1 VVGAILERL
10 EQGLSLAGPLRWITC
25 PYNDRSKLVGKF
37 SPVDLGWVSM
47 GDTVTAIR
55 GGDPVLPS
63 GGSLGSSVAARAF
76 AGEGEM
82 AALIREADWSK
93 TPLGPVESWPQSLR
107 TAVSICLGSRHPIVL
122 WWGPERWMFYNDG
135 YRPMLGNKHPQFLG
149 RPGQECWAEIWDI
162 IGPMMDQVID
172 TGRATWSED
181 LFLLMSRNGYLEETY
196 YTFSYSPIR
205 DESGRP
211 SGIFNA
217 CTESTARV
225 LDRRRLKTLREMA
238 VEARTANDAARLC
251 AEILGR
257 NRRDLPFALV
267 YLLDRVGKHLH
278 LAGHAGLLPGTFA
291 SPPTA
296 DMAEVDAVG
305 WPLAR
310 VAGHGHAELIEGL
323 TDRFDCLP
331 AGPWDEPP
339 NQAMVVPIARLGAQQ
354 SAGAL
359 VLGISP
365 RRAFDD
371 DYRGFFDLVAGHVAT
386 ALSNARAYEEERE
399 RAEKLA
405 ELDGVKT
412 AFFSNVSHEF
422 RTPLTLILGPLEDAL
437 GDPARAL
444 RGESLEAVH
453 RSALRL
459 LRLVNSLLDFSRI
472 EAHRLTSSFEAT
484 DLPILTGG
492 LAGSFQSL
500 VESAGLKLVV
510 DCPPLKEP
518 IYVDRSQWEKIVLNL
533 VSNAFKFTFEGQI
546 AVRLKAVNDGIEL
559 SVSDTGTGIPAEELS
574 KIFDRFHRVEGAR
587 GRSFEGTGIGLA
599 LVQELVNQH
608 GGEIRVESV
617 VGKGS
622 TFVVTL
628 PTGTDHLPEDRIS
641 SDLRSEEYAPG
652 AAPHL
657 LEAEHWL
664 RGRPMTSPDT
674 APVDHSDPLPSP
686 ATVHLESGP
695 RILVADD
702 NADMREYVVRL
713 LASRWVVDAVHDGQ
727 AAFES
732 AVKRPPDLVLSD
744 VMMPRMDGVALLRA
758 LRTDPRTSTVPVV
771 LLSARAGEEAIVAGL
786 ETGADDYLVKPFS
799 ARELISRVSTHLE
812 MARVRRE
819 ATNVANELAETRAAL
834 LQDVERKNEEL
845 EAFSY
850 SVSHDLRAPLRAID
864 GFSEVLLEE
873 HSDQLDTEGKDNL
886 RRVRAAAK
894 RMGELIDDLLK
905 LSRVERTDLRLE
917 SVDLSRLARRIGDS
931 LAESEPDRR
940 VAFKVEDG
948 LVADADA
955 NLVAIVLENLLGNAW
970 KFTRKTSSPQV
981 DLGSAVKDGQKTF
994 YVRDNGAGFD
1004 EKYAQRLFAP
1014 FQRLHSEGDFPG
1026 TGIGLATVRRI
1037 VERHGGRAWAEGE
1050 VGRGARLYWTLPS
1063 TRRGRSLV
1071 PPG

>member
-1 VVGAILERL
+1 M
-10 EQGLSLAGPLRWITC
+10 AG
-25 PYNDRSKLVGKF
+25 
-37 SPVDLGWVSM
+37 
-47 GDTVTAIR
+47 
-55 GGDPVLPS
+55 
-63 GGSLGSSVAARAF
+63 
-76 AGEGEM
+76 
-82 AALIREADWSK
+82 LIRATDWSK
-93 TPLGPVESWPQSLR
+93 TPLGPIESWPPSLR

-122 WWGPERWMFYNDG
+122 WWGPERWQFYNDG
-135 YRPMLGNKHPQFLG
+135 YRPMLGDKHPQFLG

-172 TGRATWSED
+172 TGEATWSED
-181 LFLLMSRNGYLEETY
+181 LLLLMRRNNYLEETY

-205 DESGRP
+205 DESGQP

-251 AEILGR
+251 ADILGR
-257 NRRDLPFALV
+257 NQRDLPFALV
-267 YLLDRVGKHLH
+267 YLVDGAGKHLH
-278 LAGHAGLLPGTFA
+278 LAGHAGLGPATSA
-291 SPPTA
+291 SPL
-296 DMAEVDAVG
+296 DVDLAEVDAAG

-310 VAGHGHAELIEGL
+310 VARHGHAEMVEGL
-323 TDRFDCLP
+323 TARFDRLP
-331 AGPWDEPP
+331 AEPWDESAH
-339 NQAMVVPIARLGAQQ
+339 QAMVMPIAHLGTQQ
-354 SAGAL
+354 SAGVL

-386 ALSNARAYEEERE
+386 AVSNARAYEEERA

-405 ELDGVKT
+405 ELDRAKT

-444 RGESLEAVH
+444 RGDSLAAVH

-459 LRLVNSLLDFSRI
+459 LRLVNRLLDFSRI
-472 EAHRLTSSFEAT
+472 EAHRLTSSFQAT

-500 VESAGLKLVV
+500 VASAGLKLVV
-510 DCPPLKEP
+510 DCPPIEGP
-518 IYVDRSQWEKIVLNL
+518 VYVDRSQWEKIVLNL
-533 VSNAFKFTFEGQI
+533 ISNAFKFTFEGQI
-546 AVRLKAVNDGIEL
+546 AVRLNAVDDRIEL
-559 SVSDTGTGIPAEELS
+559 SVSDTGTGIPVEELP
-574 KIFDRFHRVEGAR
+574 KIFDRFHRVEGAP

-599 LVQELVNQH
+599 LVQELVKQH
-608 GGEIRVESV
+608 GGEIWVESV
-617 VGKGS
+617 LGKGS

-628 PTGTDHLPEDRIS
+628 PRGTDHLPKDRIS
-641 SDLRSEEYAPG
+641 SEVSPEAYAFG
-652 AAPHL
+652 AAPQV

-664 RGRPMTSPDT
+664 RSVQQASAGAAAIDLSDTRRP
-674 APVDHSDPLPSP
+674 PS
-686 ATVHLESGP
+686 ASHGASQA

-702 NADMREYVVRL
+702 NVDMREYVVRL
-713 LASRWVVDAVHDGQ
+713 LGSRWVVDAVEDGQ

-732 AVKRPPDLVLSD
+732 AVGRPPDLVISD

-758 LRTDPRTSTVPVV
+758 LRADARTSTVPVV

-799 ARELISRVSTHLE
+799 ARELISRVATHLE
-812 MARVRRE
+812 MARVRRV
-819 ATNVANELAETRAAL
+819 AIDVANELAETRAAL
-834 LQDVERKNEEL
+834 LKDVERKNEEL

-864 GFSEVLLEE
+864 GFSEALLED
-873 HSDQLDTEGKDNL
+873 HADQLDEEGKHNL
-886 RRVRAAAK
+886 QRVRAAAK
-894 RMGELIDDLLK
+894 RMGDLIDDLLK
-905 LSRVERTDLRLE
+905 LSRVERTGLRRE
-917 SVDLSRLARRIGDS
+917 PVDLSRLARRIGES

-940 VAFKVEDG
+940 VAFRVDDG
-948 LVADADA
+948 LVADVDA
-955 NLVAIVLENLLGNAW
+955 HLVQIVLENLLGNAW
-970 KFTRKTSSPQV
+970 KFTRKTSAPQV
-981 DLGSAVKDGQKTF
+981 ELASVMKDGQTTF

-1004 EKYAQRLFAP
+1004 EKYVQRLFAP

-1026 TGIGLATVRRI
+1026 TGIGLATVRRV
-1037 VERHGGRAWAEGE
+1037 VERHGGRAWAEGQ
-1050 VGRGARLYWTLPS
+1050 VNRGATVYWTLPS
-1063 TRRGRSLV
+1063 TKRGRSTF
-1071 PPG
+1071 PDHPTHGTG